1 MQLDHQG
8 VLRIGGT
15 RVTLE
20 TVIHAYLEGATPE
33 EIAQRYDA
41 LQLADI
47 HATIAYYLR
56 HKSELDQYLES
67 RRDRSQQVRQ
77 QVEQRQGVQEI
88 RKRLISRTQK

>member
-33 EIAQRYDA
+33 EIALRYDA